1 MGEFKSPETVE
12 AETMLAK
19 AVGIMKADGKID
31 ESELSV
37 LRDIASRLGIG
48 EGNIDAIVND
58 PDSAE
63 NSLPTDPF
71 KRALF
76 LVFMASAVW
85 ADGNADDAEKELL
98 MEIGLALDYS
108 TEQIEAAASAV
119 FSAWQAKGSDLD
131 PSLIAVQIASDFG

>member
-48 EGNIDAIVND
+48 EGDIEAIVND

-63 NSLPTDPF
+63 NSFSKVILNKALSCLPPLH
-71 KRALF
+71 RAH
-76 LVFMASAVW
+76 VC
-85 ADGNADDAEKELL
+85 
-98 MEIGLALDYS
+98 
-108 TEQIEAAASAV
+108 
-119 FSAWQAKGSDLD
+119 
-131 PSLIAVQIASDFG
+131 

>member
-98 MEIGLALDYS
+98 TEIGLALDYS

-119 FSAWQAKGSDLD
+119 SSAWQAKGSDLD

>member
-19 AVGIMKADGKID
+19 AVGIMKADGKVD

-48 EGNIDAIVND
+48 EGDIDAILND

-71 KRALF
+71 KRAL
-76 LVFMASAVW
+76 LRQPVQYAVKVVGVVVGMGTLQRIACIRHAVEVFC
-85 ADGNADDAEKELL
+85 
-98 MEIGLALDYS
+98 
-108 TEQIEAAASAV
+108 
-119 FSAWQAKGSDLD
+119 
-131 PSLIAVQIASDFG
+131 